1 MKILDKYIL
10 WKYLSTFFF
19 CILLLTT
26 IVVVIDI
33 SEHTDDFS
41 KSGLSAWQIMTDYY
55 FGFIPRIDAM
65 LFPLFIFISVIFFTS
80 KMASRSEVIAI
91 LSSGTSY
98 NRFLLPFMVG
108 GLMMSFVLWLGYQYL
123 VPKANQKWGDFEK
136 RYVDVN
142 SNLTNNSNSK
152 YRQNI
157 YFKLDSE
164 TWMSI
169 KGYDTV
175 SKSGNTLV
183 LQRIRDHQL
192 VYNLRASGFTWDSVK
207 AKWNLV
213 NVMERQFNANNEI
226 VSLYPAKQIS
236 YNFKPLDLRKDDY
249 LKDQMVTSELNEYI
263 AKERVRGSENIN
275 SLLVEK
281 YNRDAIPFSVL
292 VLTMIGTML
301 AARKIRG
308 GSGAHLALGVIISV
322 LYVLFSRLSVVFAT
336 KGSFYP
342 LLAAWTPNIIFGLLA
357 FYIYRKAPK

>member
-10 WKYLSTFFF
+10 GKYLSTFFF

-80 KMASRSEVIAI
+80 KMASRSEVIAV

-98 NRFLLPFMVG
+98 NRFLLPFMIG
-108 GLMMSFVLWLGYQYL
+108 GLMMSFVLWLGYQYV
-123 VPKANQKWGDFEK
+123 VPKANRKWGEFEK
-136 RYVDVN
+136 KYVDVN
-142 SNLTNNSNSK
+142 SNLTANNNSK

-157 YFKLDSE
+157 YFKLNSD

-192 VYNLRASGFTWDSVK
+192 VYNLRASGFTWDSAKV
-207 AKWNLV
+207 KWNLV
-213 NVMERQFNANNEI
+213 NVLERQLNANSEL
-226 VSLYPAKQIS
+226 VSLQAAKQIA

-249 LKDQMVTSELNEYI
+249 LKDQMVTTELNDYI
-263 AKERVRGSENIN
+263 NKERMRGSENIN
-275 SLLVEK
+275 ALLVEK
-281 YNRDAIPFSVL
+281 YNRDAIPFSVI

>member
-1 MKILDKYIL
+1 MI
-10 WKYLSTFFF
+10 
-19 CILLLTT
+19 
-26 IVVVIDI
+26 
-33 SEHTDDFS
+33 
-41 KSGLSAWQIMTDYY
+41 
-55 FGFIPRIDAM
+55 
-65 LFPLFIFISVIFFTS
+65 
-80 KMASRSEVIAI
+80 
-91 LSSGTSY
+91 
-98 NRFLLPFMVG
+98 G
-108 GLMMSFVLWLGYQYL
+108 GLMMSFVLWLGYQYV
-123 VPKANQKWGDFEK
+123 VPKANRKWGEFEK
-136 RYVDVN
+136 KYVDVN
-142 SNLTNNSNSK
+142 SNLTINNNSK

-157 YFKLDSE
+157 YFKLNSD

-183 LQRIRDHQL
+183 LQKIRNNQL

-207 AKWNLV
+207 VKWNLV
-213 NVMERQFNANNEI
+213 NVLERQLNANSEL
-226 VSLYPAKQIS
+226 VSLHPAKQIA

-249 LKDQMVTSELNEYI
+249 LKDQMVTTELNDYI
-263 AKERVRGSENIN
+263 NKERMRGSENIN